1 MNVLKAMDYLG
12 TSPKFLVEGSTSM
25 KSVIGGILSTITTLI
40 IIAGSSYFVNLLLSR
55 SSFNVIQSE
64 EYFPNAFKSWEN
76 EELSILVVSKLLDAI
91 PQADRIFDVTGTWWI
106 SKQNNTGEGLGY
118 FLEMYDLKLE
128 QCNIS
133 RHFRHPE
140 LWRDQ
145 KLINV
150 SKCLA
155 PDQNFNSS
163 KPFGAD
169 SYTGIVL
176 WVHKCLNTSAK
187 NDCLPQNEIDKALE
201 NVFVLVRFKDYYFDH
216 KLLGDTSV
224 PYIFSESE
232 QASSTV
238 YKRKWYNFRNV
249 EYTVDEGYVLPSST
263 VYKSTNLA
271 ETKSS
276 VDLRVSTTI
285 PGSFA
290 VVSFNMHSLKQKFQ
304 KNYYKCQNMLADLG
318 GLFKGILVIAGL
330 MNYYFSQ
337 KLYMRSILFSN
348 SNSLVLDESL
358 INLSRPYTSTGNKNT
373 VFINH
378 ASHNAISQQD
388 LSKLNI
394 EKKGES
400 QIENI
405 KFDKFRLNLTNL
417 KENIERNRN
426 PPFFQKTKELD
437 FTLTQIFFPLRCCH
451 SKIVH
456 PQIKEYS
463 RLSKLVENQLEI
475 SHIVKKLNNVD
486 VIKYILEGHPN
497 SCIIDNCFNPK
508 NLKANEQ
515 VPFECEKMR
524 NYILKIKNFGNDSMQ
539 N

>member
-1 MNVLKAMDYLG
+1 MKILQAMDYLG
-12 TSPKFLVEGSTSM
+12 TSPNFLVEGSTSM
-25 KSVIGGILSTITTLI
+25 KSVIGGVLSIITTLI
-40 IIAGSSYFVNLLLSR
+40 IVAGSSYFVNLLLSR

-64 EYFPNAFKSWEN
+64 EFFPNAFKSWEN
-76 EELSILVVSKLLDAI
+76 EELSILVVSKLLDEI
-91 PQADRIFDVTGTWWI
+91 PQADRIFSVTGTWWV

-118 FLEMYDLKLE
+118 FLEMYDVKLE

-133 RHFRHPE
+133 RHFKHSE

-155 PDQNFNSS
+155 PDQKFNSS

-176 WVHKCLNTSAK
+176 WVHRCHNSTEKK
-187 NDCLPQNEIDKALE
+187 DCLPEEEIEKALE

-216 KLLGDTSV
+216 KLTGDTSV
-224 PYIFSESE
+224 PYVYSESE

-249 EYTVDEGYVLPSST
+249 DYTVDEGYVLPSST
-263 VYKSTNLA
+263 VYESTNLA

-290 VVSFNMHSLKQKFQ
+290 VISFNMYNLKQKFQ
-304 KNYYKCQNMLADLG
+304 KTYYKCQNMLADLG
-318 GLFKGILVIAGL
+318 GLFKGILVIASL

-337 KLYMRSILFSN
+337 KLYMRSIIFSN

-358 INLSRPYTSTGNKNT
+358 INLIRPLPSTHNKNT
-373 VFINH
+373 IFINQ
-378 ASHNAISQQD
+378 ATHNAVSQD
-388 LSKLNI
+388 VSKLNI
-394 EKKGES
+394 QKKVES
-400 QIENI
+400 QMEII
-405 KFDKFRLNLTNL
+405 KFDKFRFSLSNL
-417 KENIERNRN
+417 KDNIERNRK
-426 PPFFQKTKELD
+426 PPFFEKTKDLE
-437 FTLTQIFFPLRCCH
+437 FTLTQILFPCLCFY
-451 SKIVH
+451 SKSFH
-456 PQIKEYS
+456 PQIIDYS
-463 RLSKLVENQLEI
+463 RLSKIIDNQLEI
-475 SHIVKKLNNVD
+475 SQIVKRLNNID

-497 SCIIDNCFNPK
+497 SCLIDNCFNPK
-508 NLKANEQ
+508 NLRANEQ

-524 NYILKIKNFGNDSMQ
+524 NYIIKNFIDGSLLKS
-539 N
+539 